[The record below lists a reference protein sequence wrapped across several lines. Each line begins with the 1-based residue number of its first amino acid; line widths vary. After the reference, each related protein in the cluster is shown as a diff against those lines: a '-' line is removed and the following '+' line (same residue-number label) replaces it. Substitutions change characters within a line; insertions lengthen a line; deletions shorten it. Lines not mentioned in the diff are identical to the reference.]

1 MRRLPLHAVPLA
13 LVVALLA
20 TAGAHAALD
29 RSLASKAAATR
40 KATRTAPA
48 TPAAG
53 AKAKATAKADAT
65 AKATAKATPTP
76 KAKAKATAKATPTPK
91 AKAKAKAKA
100 TPTRKAKAKAK
111 ADATAKAKAT
121 PTPKANANAKANAK
135 AKPKAK
141 AKPAV
146 VSRGLETILQDDG
159 LLLFRP
165 PGEVQAAV
173 ARAKALGVDTI
184 RVTASWS
191 SLTRGVELPVKP
203 EGFDARDPAAY
214 EQARWQGLDTA
225 VRAIRGV
232 GLRALVDIG
241 FWAPRWATTDPGP
254 RARANVDPQAFADFA
269 AAIAQRYAGGFV
281 PPPDPPGTP
290 PPAPSADQSLLQSLL
305 QPLLPFP
312 IPGLIPPQ
320 RSRIVPAAGSD
331 GANARGAL
339 EAGAA
344 QAPEG
349 GAPAP
354 TEPLP
359 DVDEFAL
366 WNEPNHQGLL
376 LPQWEA
382 DGTTPASPRVYRAMV
397 RAAYAAVK
405 SVRKHVTVLIGN
417 TSSTGGKRGVGPVP
431 PLEFLRDLACVNREL
446 HPLTTPDCANFTT
459 LPGDGWAHHP
469 YSQNERP
476 SRTSKPSLEPD
487 DLRLADLPK
496 LAATL
501 DALVKMG
508 RLARGNRN
516 IYVTEFGYETQPI
529 PGRPTIDERKQ
540 ARWLTWAEYL
550 ADRVPTVRSFAQF
563 LLRDQPPA
571 AVRVSASAARP
582 FGQYSTGLLKADG
595 RDKIAAKSFVAGLF
609 GQLRSNARVLL
620 YGRLRLGAGLKS
632 ITLQRQR
639 PHHGWERIA
648 TLRVDGRSAFQR
660 TIAHVPGA
668 LYRLG
673 YPARGG
679 RRASSIAIKPVA
691 ASG

>member
-13 LVVALLA
+13 LVLALLA
-20 TAGAHAALD
+20 TVGTHAAPGP
-29 RSLASKAAATR
+29 SKAATTA
-40 KATRTAPA
+40 KAVPA
-48 TPAAG
+48 TTSA
-53 AKAKATAKADAT
+53 AKAKV
-65 AKATAKATPTP
+65 
-76 KAKAKATAKATPTPK
+76 K
-91 AKAKAKAKA
+91 AKAKAK
-100 TPTRKAKAKAK
+100 P
-111 ADATAKAKAT
+111 
-121 PTPKANANAKANAK
+121 
-135 AKPKAK
+135 K

-165 PGEVQAAV
+165 ADEVQAAV

-184 RVTASWS
+184 RITASWS

-214 EQARWQGLDTA
+214 EQARWKELDTA
-225 VRAIRGV
+225 VRAIRGA

-241 FWAPRWATTDPGP
+241 FWAPRWATTDAGP
-254 RARANVDPQAFADFA
+254 RARENVDPQAFADFA
-269 AAIAQRYAGGFV
+269 AAIALRYSGGFV
-281 PPPDPPGTP
+281 PPPDPPDAP
-290 PPAPSADQSLLQSLL
+290 PPAPSPDQSLLQSILK
-305 QPLLPFP
+305 PLLPFP
-312 IPGLIPPQ
+312 IPGLIPPL
-320 RSRIVPAAGSD
+320 RSRVPPAAA
-331 GANARGAL
+331 GAGDAGRRAL
-339 EAGAA
+339 DVGAA

-359 DVDEFAL
+359 SVDEFAL

-397 RAAYAAVK
+397 RAGYAAVK

-431 PLEFLRDLACVNREL
+431 PLEFLRDLACVDRNL

-476 SRTSKPSLEPD
+476 SRTSEPPAELD
-487 DLRLADLPK
+487 DLRLADLPR
-496 LAATL
+496 LATTL

-508 RLARGNRN
+508 RLAPGNRN

-529 PGRPTIDERKQ
+529 PGRPTIDERTQ

-550 ADRVPTVRSFAQF
+550 TDRVPTVRSFAQF

-571 AVRVSASAARP
+571 AVRVSTSAARP

-595 RDKIAAKSFVAGLF
+595 HDKVAARTFLAGLF
-609 GQLRSNARVLL
+609 AQLRGTARVLL
-620 YGRLRLGAGLKS
+620 YGRLRLGAGIKS

-639 PHHGWERIA
+639 PRHGWEKIA
-648 TLRVDGRSAFQR
+648 TLRIDGRSAFQR
-660 TIAHVPGA
+660 TIAHAPGT

-673 YPARGG
+673 YPSRDG
-679 RRASSIAIKPVA
+679 RRKSSIAITPVA
-691 ASG
+691 ASR

>member
-20 TAGAHAALD
+20 IAPADAAPDPPLPSQAPARASATAT
-29 RSLASKAAATR
+29 AAATR
-40 KATRTAPA
+40 KA
-48 TPAAG
+48 
-53 AKAKATAKADAT
+53 
-65 AKATAKATPTP
+65 PT
-76 KAKAKATAKATPTPK
+76 
-91 AKAKAKAKA
+91 
-100 TPTRKAKAKAK
+100 
-111 ADATAKAKAT
+111 
-121 PTPKANANAKANAK
+121 K
-135 AKPKAK
+135 AKPKAQAKAPAKPKPKLK
-141 AKPAV
+141 AKAPAQPKPKSKAKAPASPKRAV

-165 PGEVQAAV
+165 ANEVQAAV

-184 RVTASWS
+184 RITAGWS
-191 SLTRGVELPVKP
+191 SLTRGVELPAKP

-214 EQARWQGLDTA
+214 EQARWRALDTA
-225 VRAIRGV
+225 VRAIRGA

-269 AAIAQRYAGGFV
+269 AAVALRYSGGFV
-281 PPPDPPGTP
+281 PPPDPPDTP
-290 PPAPSADQSLLQSLL
+290 PPAPTADQSLVQSLL

-312 IPGLIPPQ
+312 IPDLIPPLP
-320 RSRIVPAAGSD
+320 SLIPPGAASG
-331 GANARGAL
+331 GAGQHRAL
-339 EAGAA
+339 DAGAA
-344 QAPEG
+344 QAPDG

-359 DVDEFAL
+359 SVDEFVL

-397 RAAYAAVK
+397 RAGYAAVK
-405 SVRKHVTVLIGN
+405 SVRKNVKVLIGN
-417 TSSTGGKRGVGPVP
+417 TSSTGGKRGAGPVP
-431 PLEFLRDLACVNREL
+431 PLEFLRDLACVDRTL
-446 HPLTTPDCANFTT
+446 HPLTTPDCANFTK

-476 SRTSKPSLEPD
+476 SRTSKPTVELD
-487 DLRLADLPK
+487 DLRLADLPQ
-496 LAATL
+496 LAKTL

-508 RLARGNRN
+508 RIARGNRN
-516 IYVTEFGYETQPI
+516 IYITEFGYETQPI
-529 PGRPTIDERKQ
+529 PGRPTIDERTQ

-550 ADRVPTVRSFAQF
+550 IDRIPTVRSFAQF

-571 AVRVSASAARP
+571 AVRVSTSAARP

-595 RDKIAAKSFVAGLF
+595 HDKVAARTFLAGLF
-609 GQLRSNARVLL
+609 AQLRSKSRVLL
-620 YGRLRLGAGLKS
+620 YGRLRLGAGIKT

-639 PHHGWERIA
+639 PRHGWEKVD
-648 TLRVDGRSAFQR
+648 TLRIDGRSAFQR
-660 TIAHVPGA
+660 TIAHLPGT

-679 RRASSIAIKPVA
+679 RRTSSIPIKPVA
-691 ASG
+691 ASR